1 MNRLVFG
8 KAVVVGLMLVLVLSG
23 CSKKKNDDSGG
34 GGEPVINLSGKWT
47 ATNTTTYTSNPD
59 IFQLGGVTTAKF
71 TISDKSGNLTI
82 TDFVLVG
89 QEIISWDT
97 GSGTFNSQSR
107 ALSAHLSGS
116 YKNIYEQTVSV
127 TISFSGTIKED
138 GISGTGTWEE
148 TLNVSGNIYSASGTS
163 ELFKG

>member
-1 MNRLVFG
+1 
-8 KAVVVGLMLVLVLSG
+8 MLVLVLSG

-59 IFQLGGVTTAKF
+59 IFKLGGVITAKF

-116 YKNIYEQTVSV
+116 YKNIYEQTVSI

-138 GISGTGTWEE
+138 RISGTGSFEE
-148 TLNVSGNIYSASGTS
+148 TLNVSGNIYLGSGTS
-163 ELFKG
+163 EFFKG